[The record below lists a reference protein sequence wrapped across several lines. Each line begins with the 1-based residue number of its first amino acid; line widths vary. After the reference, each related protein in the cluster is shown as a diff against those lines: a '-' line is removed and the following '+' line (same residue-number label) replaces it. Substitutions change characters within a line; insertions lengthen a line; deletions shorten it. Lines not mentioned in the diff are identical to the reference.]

1 MSRTASRSVTI
12 RPYLDRDE
20 AVVLDL
26 LTASLGP
33 GPVGLRTPEL
43 FRWKHLENP
52 FGRSVMLVAEDED
65 RVIGLRAFMRW
76 RFTGEEGQ
84 VEAVRAVDTA
94 THPDHQGRGV
104 FSQLTRSA
112 LAQLPGEG
120 VDLVFNTPN
129 AKSGPGYLKL
139 GWREVGRIGVA
150 AKVGRILRTRS
161 DEPPPIDAMSARQVL
176 ADARLP
182 DLLAH
187 AEVDGSRLETR
198 RDLAFLEWRYG
209 AGPLDY
215 RAVLH
220 EVSGD
225 LRGVAF
231 VRVRARGR
239 WWQTSVPDVVVE
251 SGDRSAARRLLR
263 SASAC
268 APTDLAVTRLP
279 SGSTASQA
287 AAGQGFVRLPGGI
300 RFVVN
305 AVRDDVV
312 PDPTALRSWALRLG
326 DVEVF

>member
-1 MSRTASRSVTI
+1 LSRMASRSVTI

-20 AVVLDL
+20 AAVLDL

-33 GPVGLRTPEL
+33 GPVGERTPEL
-43 FRWKHLENP
+43 FRWKHLDNP
-52 FGRSVMLVAEDED
+52 FGPSVMLVAENED
-65 RVIGLRAFMRW
+65 RVVGLRAFMRW
-76 RFTGEEGQ
+76 RFTGGNGQ
-84 VEAVRAVDTA
+84 VRAVRAVDTA
-94 THPDHQGRGV
+94 THPDHQGRGI

-112 LAQLPGEG
+112 LALLPEEG

-139 GWREVGRIGVA
+139 GWREVGRLGVA
-150 AKVGRILRTRS
+150 VKGGRILRTRS
-161 DEPPPIDAMSARQVL
+161 AAPPTIDAMPAREAL
-176 ADARLP
+176 ADPRLS

-187 AEVDGSRLETR
+187 AEIDASRLETR

-220 EVSGD
+220 EEGGD

-239 WWQTSVPDVVVE
+239 LWQTSVADVLVE
-251 SGDRSAARRLLR
+251 SDDGSTARRLLR
-263 SASAC
+263 SASTSAR
-268 APTDLAVTRLP
+268 TDLLVVRLP
-279 SGSTASQA
+279 RGSTGSRA
-287 AAGQGFVRLPGGI
+287 AARQGFIRFPGGI

-305 AVRDDVV
+305 VLRSDVV
-312 PDPTALRSWALRLG
+312 PDPTSLGSWALRLG